1 MRPFAYTRADD
12 LGESVAALGDTVRP
26 YAGGT
31 DLLTRMKLGITTPER
46 LLDIKSLELPR
57 GIERRGDTLRIGALT
72 TLVEIE
78 RHDFPPALALLA
90 EAASKAATPQLRER
104 ATLGGNLLQRPR
116 CWYYRHAEVSCW
128 LKGGEGCPA
137 REGRNEHHAIF
148 GDGHCVAV
156 HPSDLASCLLALDAT
171 VTLRGGGGSGEGG
184 GERTLPLADFF
195 AAPNE
200 ERRHESVIAD
210 DELVT
215 AVDIPLGALGEG
227 SSSVYLKA
235 MDRKVWAFALVGLA
249 AVATPSDEGG
259 RTLRLVASGVASTP
273 WRLEAVEKALADVD
287 TGDGKALEAAV
298 ERALS
303 AATPLAHNGYKVP
316 LLRRLVAHALESLER
331 G

>member
-12 LGESVAALGDTVRP
+12 VGESVAALGSDVRP

-31 DLLTRMKLGITTPER
+31 DMLTRMKLGITTPER
-46 LLDIKSLELPR
+46 LLDIKSLDLPR
-57 GIERRGDTLRIGALT
+57 GIERHGDSLRIGALT

-104 ATLGGNLLQRPR
+104 ATMGGNLLQRPR

-128 LKGGEGCPA
+128 LKGGDGCPA

-148 GDGHCVAV
+148 GEGPCVAV

-171 VTLRGGGGSGEGG
+171 VTLRGGSG

-195 AAPNE
+195 AEPSE

-210 DELVT
+210 DELIT
-215 AVDIPLGALGEG
+215 AVDVPLGTLGED

-249 AVATPSDEGG
+249 AVATPSGDGG
-259 RTLRLVASGVASTP
+259 RTLRLVASGVAPKP
-273 WRLEAVEKALADVD
+273 WRLHRVEKALADVD
-287 TGDGKALEAAV
+287 TGDAEALEAAIG
-298 ERALS
+298 EALS
-303 AATPLAHNGYKVP
+303 DAAPLAHNAYKVP
-316 LLRRLVAHALESLER
+316 LLRRLVVRALGSL